1 MKTSNPMVSVALMS
15 YNQKDYIRQAMDCIL
30 AQQCDYSFEVIV
42 GDDGSVDGTREIAL
56 EYQEKHPGIVKV
68 LPKGPNQKVLKNF
81 RDTVKAC
88 KGKYVAVCHSDDFWH
103 DPLKLQK
110 QISFLENNPEYGV
123 VHTDAHFLLTSN
135 NALIEDYN
143 SKNQTNV
150 FDGDIFEALIAYRFF
165 LNTLTVIFKKSLF
178 DEHVDIDK
186 YIQAGF
192 TYEDLPTWLELAA
205 HTKFKYLPDSTATY
219 RIMQESISRSKDP
232 VKRLNFLKNHY
243 LIKKYFIRKYNV
255 RKEIEQEFEVNYH
268 MKKFQMAFKWRH
280 YPDVA
285 ESFSFLKEQQKA
297 NTKMQFQKWSLRYP
311 FLLSTLKKFKKLYI
325 PKTSVSQI

>member
-1 MKTSNPMVSVALMS
+1 METGNPMVSVALMS
-15 YNQKDYIRQAMDCIL
+15 YNQKDYIRQSMECIL
-30 AQQCDYSFEVIV
+30 AQKCTYPFEVVI
-42 GDDGSVDGTREIAL
+42 GDDGSTDGTRDIAL
-56 EYQEKHPGIVKV
+56 EYQAKYPSLVRV

-103 DPLKLQK
+103 DTLKLQK
-110 QISFLENNPEYGV
+110 QISFMEANPEYGL

-150 FDGDIFEALIAYRFF
+150 LDGDIFEALIAYRFF
-165 LNTLTVIFKKSLF
+165 LNTLTVCFKKSLF
-178 DEHVDIDK
+178 NEHVDINK
-186 YIQAGF
+186 YIDAGF
-192 TYEDLPTWLELAA
+192 TYEDLPTWLEIAA
-205 HTKFKYLPDSTATY
+205 HTKCKYLPDSTATY
-219 RIMQESISRSKDP
+219 RIMAESISRSKDP

-243 LIKKYFIRKYNV
+243 VIKKYFIKKYNV
-255 RKEIEQEFEVNYH
+255 RKEIDQEFEINYH
-268 MKKFQMAFKWRH
+268 LKKFQMAFKWRH

-285 ESFSFLKEQQKA
+285 DSFDFLKEHNK
-297 NTKMQFQKWSLRYP
+297 TTMKMQLQKWSLKFP
-311 FLLSTLKKFKKLYI
+311 GLLSTFKKLKQLYI